1 MSAHIVCISGGKDS
15 AATYLL
21 ALERGRPFRA
31 VTADTGHEAPE
42 TYEWI
47 AELAG
52 RTGGPEVE
60 TVRADFSAQIARK
73 RDLVQTKWVEEGVAD
88 EIIQAAL
95 DVLHPT
101 GIPFLDLCIWKGR
114 FPSAKARF
122 CTEFLKS
129 RPIDEQVLRPALETD
144 SVVRWQ
150 GERRE
155 ESKPRSELPTFHR
168 IANPQLH
175 SLLIFRPILDW
186 SVDQVFAFHSRHNLP
201 PNPLYLQGMS
211 RVGCLPCIMENKRGL
226 RMLRQRRPDVV
237 EKLLRWE
244 RLVAAASKRG
254 QATFFGPGTTPRK
267 QPGEDPYPNAAE
279 VLDWSLTTH
288 GGRQYDMIAAMD
300 DTAMCSSEYGLCE

>member
-47 AELAG
+47 SELAA

-60 TVRADFSAQIARK
+60 TVQADFSVQIARK
-73 RDLVQTKWVEEGVAD
+73 RELVQTKWVEEGVAD
-88 EIIQAAL
+88 EIVQAAL
-95 DVLHPT
+95 DVLYPT

-122 CTEFLKS
+122 CTEHLKS
-129 RPIDEQVLRPALETD
+129 RPMDEQVFRPALAQVEVT
-144 SVVRWQ
+144 RWQ

-155 ESKPRSELPTFHR
+155 ESTPRSKLPTYHR
-168 IANPQLH
+168 VRNPQLH
-175 SLLIFRPILDW
+175 SMLIYRPILDW
-186 SVDQVFAFHSRHNLP
+186 SVDQVFALHARHGLP
-201 PNPLYLQGMS
+201 PNPLYLEGMS
-211 RVGCLPCIMENKRGL
+211 RVGCLPCVMENKRGL
-226 RMLRQRRPDVV
+226 RMLRLRRPDVL
-237 EKLLRWE
+237 EKLLKWE
-244 RLVAAASKRG
+244 RLVSAASKRG
-254 QATFFGPGTTPRK
+254 KSTFFGPNTIPAL
-267 QPGEDPYPNAAE
+267 EDGRLPSAAD
-279 VLDWSLTTH
+279 VFDWSLTTH

-300 DTAMCSSEYGLCE
+300 DAAMCSSEYGLCE